1 MLFGATIYLDNI
13 LELTPKNVDEL
24 DIRGI
29 ILDVDN
35 TLTTHDN
42 PTPIEGIFDWIDSM
56 KNAGVKLII
65 VSNNTP
71 ERVSP
76 FANVLGIDFV
86 PDGKKPLSKGFKV
99 ALKRLNLPKS
109 QVLAVG
115 DQIFTDILGANL
127 FKIKSVHVKPIEL
140 EKTAFFKFKRFLEK
154 PFLRGK

>member
-1 MLFGATIYLDNI
+1 MLFGATVYLENI
-13 LELTPKNVDEL
+13 LELTPKMADEL
-24 DIRGI
+24 GIRGI

-42 PTPIEGIFDWIDSM
+42 PTPIDGIYDWIDAM
-56 KNAGVKLII
+56 KSSGVKLII

-76 FANVLGIDFV
+76 FAKMLGIEFTA
-86 PDGKKPLSKGFKV
+86 DGKKPLSNGFKV
-99 ALKRLNLPKS
+99 ALQRLELPKTE
-109 QVLAVG
+109 VCAVG

-140 EKTAFFKFKRFLEK
+140 EKTVFFKFKRFMEK